1 MTEGLVVA
9 HYGIE
14 VAVRLSDGR
23 CQRFAVGRR
32 AGLVVG
38 ERVRV
43 DGVRL
48 RALPAQGVLRRRDR
62 RGRLRAVAANLD
74 LLGVVVAPVPA
85 SPQGFVDRA
94 LVGARAAGIT
104 PFLVVN
110 KCDLPEA
117 WELRQRLAACY
128 APGLSVL
135 ATSARS
141 GEGLQ
146 ALRAVFAGA
155 GGAGHRG
162 AFVGTSGVGKSAL
175 ANALCPGLDLE
186 VGEINV
192 QTELGR
198 HVTTN
203 ATLHA
208 LPSGGE
214 LVDTPGFRDFGPV
227 EVSAQELARHFPGF
241 EAVLTEACRFADCLH
256 RVEPG
261 CRVISE
267 VAAGTL
273 DGERYESYLALLA
286 EIEQREREAR
296 GY

>member
-1 MTEGLVVA
+1 LSEGLVVA

-14 VAVRLSDGR
+14 VAVRLPDGR

-32 AGLVVG
+32 SAHVVG

-43 DGVRL
+43 EGDRL

-94 LVGARAAGIT
+94 LVGARAAGIA
-104 PFLVVN
+104 PLLVVN
-110 KCDLPEA
+110 KCDLPETSD
-117 WELRQRLAACY
+117 LVRSLTDLY
-128 APGLSVL
+128 APGVPVL
-135 ATSARS
+135 ATSAVS
-141 GEGLQ
+141 GEGLD

-155 GGAGHRG
+155 GDSGRRG
-162 AFVGTSGVGKSAL
+162 AFIGTSGVGKSAL
-175 ANALCPGLDLE
+175 ANVLCPGLDLE
-186 VGEINV
+186 VGEINS
-192 QTELGR
+192 QTGLGR

-203 ATLHA
+203 ATLHR

-227 EVSAQELARHFPGF
+227 EVSASELARHFPGF
-241 EAVLTEACRFADCLH
+241 EELLAKACRFGDCLH
-256 RVEPG
+256 RAEPD
-261 CRVISE
+261 CRVTTALAE
-267 VAAGTL
+267 GRLEA
-273 DGERYESYLALLA
+273 DRYEGYLALLA
-286 EIEQREREAR
+286 ELEVREREDR